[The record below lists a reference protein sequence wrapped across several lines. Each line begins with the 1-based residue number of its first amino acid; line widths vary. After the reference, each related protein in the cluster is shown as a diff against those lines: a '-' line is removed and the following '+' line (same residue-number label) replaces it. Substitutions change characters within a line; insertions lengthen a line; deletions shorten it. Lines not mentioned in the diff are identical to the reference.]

1 MPELSITRRLVDPVL
16 IRARTDYSVWLNED
30 DHVMSSDEIIERSHE
45 ADAMMI
51 CHSEILSA
59 DVVARLSD
67 RLKIVA
73 NYSVGVD
80 HCDLLALK
88 EQGIVVTNTPDA
100 I

>member
-1 MPELSITRRLVDPVL
+1 M
-16 IRARTDYSVWLNED
+16 WLNED
-30 DHVMSSDEIIERSHE
+30 DHVMTSDEIIERSHE

-59 DVVARLSD
+59 DVAARLSD

-80 HCDLLALK
+80 HCDLSCVKGA
-88 EQGIVVTNTPDA
+88 GDCRD
-100 I
+100 

>member
-59 DVVARLSD
+59 ECRGAPV
-67 RLKIVA
+67 
-73 NYSVGVD
+73 
-80 HCDLLALK
+80 
-88 EQGIVVTNTPDA
+88 
-100 I
+100 